1 MTISLQDWLAT
12 VQLMDQNTN
21 AAFAITCGWQS
32 RGNEWNHQV
41 SFASHD
47 LDFMNLALHVNNI
60 VMPRSSTG
68 LCDYQHTALA
78 GDSAGVFS
86 CLIQLCRTIQAM
98 SVYPN
103 VCSAQP

>member
-1 MTISLQDWLAT
+1 MTISFQDWLAT

-47 LDFMNLALHVNNI
+47 LDFMNLVSA
-60 VMPRSSTG
+60 
-68 LCDYQHTALA
+68 CQQHRNASQQYRNL
-78 GDSAGVFS
+78 
-86 CLIQLCRTIQAM
+86 
-98 SVYPN
+98 
-103 VCSAQP
+103 